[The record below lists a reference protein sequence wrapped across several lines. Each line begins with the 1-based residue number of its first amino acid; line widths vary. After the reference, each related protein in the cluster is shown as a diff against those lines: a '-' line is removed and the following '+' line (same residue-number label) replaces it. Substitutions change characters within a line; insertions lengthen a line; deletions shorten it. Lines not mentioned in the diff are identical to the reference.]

1 MRVVKVVAIIQ
12 ARMTSTRLPGK
23 VMKKILGKTLLELLL
38 ERVQLT
44 SGIDEIVVASP
55 FGKEHD
61 DIEKAVQ
68 SFGNITFIRGDEH
81 DVLARYHK
89 AALATKTDIVIRITS
104 DCPLYDYKI
113 VSSWL
118 ELFKNSDISYLYAP
132 HEKGY
137 PLGLGAEILTF
148 DALNKAFQEA
158 KDPYEREHVTPYIWR
173 RPTMF
178 PSIFIEYKPDL
189 YHCRLAVDEEADFQF
204 VREIYER
211 LYIQNPQFVF
221 AEIKDLL
228 SKEPELLKINQH
240 IQQKPLIP
248 LGAAYG

>member
-1 MRVVKVVAIIQ
+1 MHAAKVVAIIQ

-44 SGIDEIVVASP
+44 SGIDEIVVALP
-55 FGKEHD
+55 HGKEHD
-61 DIEKAVQ
+61 IIENVVQ
-68 SFGNITFIRGDEH
+68 SFGNIISIRGDEH
-81 DVLARYHK
+81 DVLKRYYE
-89 AALATKTDIVIRITS
+89 AAIQTEADIIIRITS

-113 VSSWL
+113 VSTWL
-118 ELFKNSDISYLYAP
+118 ELFKNSDISYLYAS

-148 DALNKAFQEA
+148 NALNKAFHKA
-158 KDPYEREHVTPYIWR
+158 KDSYEREHVTPYIWR

-178 PSIFIEYKPDL
+178 SSIFVEYKPDL

-204 VREIYER
+204 VRAIYER
-211 LYIQNPQFVF
+211 LYPQNPQFAF
-221 AEIKDLL
+221 AEIINLL
-228 SKEPELLKINQH
+228 SSNPELLKINQH

-248 LGAAYG
+248 LGTAYG